1 MDDDLQT
8 KQQYL
13 RSEIIDQG
21 YDPGEFNDYMCNI
34 RQEENIDLNDWSLQD
49 LKNVVQSFKESLAN
63 RENEEENNDQ
73 REEYEQREEN
83 EQIVQENQQPYNE
96 DNNLNNN
103 NTPQNQNINTN
114 KNAMIDTAN
123 TIKSIETQLNQK
135 GNNAFDEYKKIVPCT
150 KLENNELTY
159 REDLYIT
166 ISEPV
171 KVNPGFFSFSYY
183 QYTVRTNPVRFN
195 VLRKVSDFIFLSQKL
210 PLIHPVIYTPSLP
223 HFAYG
228 LKDDSPKKMR
238 YIQNYMNLL
247 IENKYFRTL
256 PIVYDFLTLPQ
267 PDWNNKVKTKY
278 SKIKE
283 ATGFDTMPNFEGK
296 YILKITKE
304 DEMKASKIKTEI
316 NSKNEVLVNLNNN
329 LDELLATM
337 DKMSTCFKNVGQS
350 FAALQKR
357 YPKNDI
363 LNKGY
368 ENLSNLFQT
377 WSSDYLIQKDFIK
390 DEIKYYFKFLNKE
403 YTTFLKNYENYRMAR
418 DEYKK
423 TFEKMK
429 KNKNPTN
436 DDLFLLKDIK
446 KYYAFELIHVN
457 DEYIKLEE
465 RHGKRLIKQFVKYYE
480 KKDVIF
486 QDYQKC
492 CHLLQFQE
500 YYIMNDKRYKLENYI
515 NEYEEEENKNKNN
528 NIEQENNNDNNNI
541 ITEQKDNNNNNNNI
555 EENNKE
561 ENLEDNS
568 NKPEEENLKEKNNE
582 NNKEESSK
590 ENNNTINEEDNK
602 EAPPLINKEE
612 NTNENN
618 EKEENKENVEK
629 KEKENDDNHNIN
641 QIEDIKEKNEIME
654 KKEINEENKT
664 QNIINN
670 DINTNNK
677 TEEEKNK
684 MPENEEKKIEIKDK
698 EQTNENNKIKENN
711 ENKEKENDIDKDKN
725 EIKEKEQKEQKEE
738 IPKKEEI
745 TKKEENEKK
754 EEITEKEGNI
764 NEKEEKKI
772 EETTTGG
779 EKEKENLT
787 KGE

>member
-49 LKNVVQSFKESLAN
+49 LKNVVQSFKVSLAN
-63 RENEEENNDQ
+63 RENEEENNEQ

-83 EQIVQENQQPYNE
+83 DQIVQENQQPYNE

-135 GNNAFDEYKKIVPCT
+135 GNNAFDEYQKIVPCT

-247 IENKYFRTL
+247 MENKYFRTL

-267 PDWNNKVKTKY
+267 PDWNNKVKAKY

-465 RHGKRLIKQFVKYYE
+465 RHGKRLIKKFVKYYE

-528 NIEQENNNDNNNI
+528 NIEKENINDNNNI
-541 ITEQKDNNNNNNNI
+541 ITEQKDNNNIEENNKEENNNNNIITEQKDNDNNNNI

-561 ENLEDNS
+561 ENLKDNS

-590 ENNNTINEEDNK
+590 ENNNVINEEDNK

-618 EKEENKENVEK
+618 EKKENKENVEK

-641 QIEDIKEKNEIME
+641 QIEDIKEKNENME

-684 MPENEEKKIEIKDK
+684 MP
-698 EQTNENNKIKENN
+698 
-711 ENKEKENDIDKDKN
+711 
-725 EIKEKEQKEQKEE
+725 
-738 IPKKEEI
+738 
-745 TKKEENEKK
+745 
-754 EEITEKEGNI
+754 G
-764 NEKEEKKI
+764 KEEKK
-772 EETTTGG
+772 
-779 EKEKENLT
+779 KRNKR
-787 KGE
+787 

>member
-49 LKNVVQSFKESLAN
+49 LKNVVQSFKVSLAN
-63 RENEEENNDQ
+63 RENEEENNEQ

-103 NTPQNQNINTN
+103 NTPQNKNINTN

-267 PDWNNKVKTKY
+267 PDWNNKVKAKY

-541 ITEQKDNNNNNNNI
+541 ITEQKDNDNN
-555 EENNKE
+555 EESNKE

-568 NKPEEENLKEKNNE
+568 NKPEEENLKEKNND

-590 ENNNTINEEDNK
+590 ENNNVINEEDNK

-612 NTNENN
+612 NKKENN

-641 QIEDIKEKNEIME
+641 QIEDVKEKNENIE

-677 TEEEKNK
+677 PEEEKNK
-684 MPENEEKKIEIKDK
+684 IPENEEKKIEIKDK
-698 EQTNENNKIKENN
+698 EQTNENNEIKENN
-711 ENKEKENDIDKDKN
+711 ENKEKEKENDIDKDKN
-725 EIKEKEQKEQKEE
+725 EIKEKEQKEEV
-738 IPKKEEI
+738 
-745 TKKEENEKK
+745 TKKEENDKK

-772 EETTTGG
+772 EETTIGG